1 MTSPEEQ
8 GSRLRELEIE
18 IEREQGSK
26 SRLTRDPIPV
36 YRTKKHNPPQ
46 NAIQKF
52 GSKIVKYAKFTAFVL
67 VGIGVIR
74 AGFLIGMWLTYFV
87 FASVIAA
94 IGYQIFLKD
103 EK

>member
-8 GSRLRELEIE
+8 ESRLRELEIE
-18 IEREQGSK
+18 IERGRVANRQ
-26 SRLTRDPIPV
+26 LNYDQTPV
-36 YRTKKHNPPQ
+36 YKTRKHNPPQ
-46 NAIQKF
+46 NSIQKF
-52 GSKIVKYAKFTAFVL
+52 GSKIAKYAKFTAFVV
-67 VGIGVIR
+67 VGVAIIR

-87 FASVIAA
+87 FASIIAA

>member
-18 IEREQGSK
+18 IERGQAGKNQLSYHQ
-26 SRLTRDPIPV
+26 IPV

-46 NAIQKF
+46 NAIQKL

-67 VGIGVIR
+67 VGIAVIR

-87 FASVIAA
+87 FASIIAA
-94 IGYQIFLKD
+94 IGYQIFLRD

>member
-1 MTSPEEQ
+1 MTSAEEQ
-8 GSRLRELEIE
+8 ESRLRELEIE
-18 IEREQGSK
+18 IERGQSSK
-26 SRLTRDPIPV
+26 HQLNRDTTPV

-67 VGIGVIR
+67 VGIAVIR

-87 FASVIAA
+87 FASIIAA
-94 IGYQIFLKD
+94 IGYQIFLRD

>member
-8 GSRLRELEIE
+8 ESRLRELEIE
-18 IEREQGSK
+18 IERGEKQK
-26 SRLTRDPIPV
+26 RQLDRDPTPV

-46 NAIQKF
+46 NVIQKF

-94 IGYQIFLKD
+94 IGYQIFLK
-103 EK
+103 E

>member
-8 GSRLRELEIE
+8 ESRLRELEIE
-18 IEREQGSK
+18 IGRGQAGESQLNYDRV
-26 SRLTRDPIPV
+26 PV

-52 GSKIVKYAKFTAFVL
+52 GSKLIKYAKFTAFVV
-67 VGIGVIR
+67 VGVAIIR
-74 AGFLIGMWLTYFV
+74 AGFLIGMWLTYFA
-87 FASVIAA
+87 FASIIAV

>member
-1 MTSPEEQ
+1 MTSPEEEQ
-8 GSRLRELEIE
+8 SRLRELEIE
-18 IEREQGSK
+18 IERGQAEK
-26 SRLTRDPIPV
+26 SQLNRDRVPV

-46 NAIQKF
+46 NKIQRF

-67 VGIGVIR
+67 VGIAVIR

-94 IGYQIFLKD
+94 IGYQIFLRD

>member
-18 IEREQGSK
+18 IERGQAEKRQ
-26 SRLTRDPIPV
+26 LTRDLTPV
-36 YRTKKHNPPQ
+36 YKTKKHNPPQ
-46 NAIQKF
+46 NSIQKF
-52 GSKIVKYAKFTAFVL
+52 GSKIVKYAKFAAFV
-67 VGIGVIR
+67 VFGVGVIR

-87 FASVIAA
+87 FAAIIAA
-94 IGYQIFLKD
+94 IGYQIFLRD

>member
-8 GSRLRELEIE
+8 ESRLRELEIE
-18 IEREQGSK
+18 IERGQREKRQLD
-26 SRLTRDPIPV
+26 RDFTPTHQTR
-36 YRTKKHNPPQ
+36 KHNPPQ
-46 NAIQKF
+46 NKIQKF

-67 VGIGVIR
+67 VGIAVIR

-94 IGYQIFLKD
+94 IGYQIFLK
-103 EK
+103 E

>member
-18 IEREQGSK
+18 IEQGQASK
-26 SRLTRDPIPV
+26 RQLNRDTTPV
-36 YRTKKHNPPQ
+36 YRTKKHNPSQ
-46 NAIQKF
+46 NAIQRF

-94 IGYQIFLKD
+94 IGYQIFLK
-103 EK
+103 E